1 MINVK
6 NDTPT
11 KESFLDRLSFLMSE
25 IRTVTMEV
33 EQLTREATKSNYL
46 ITKEEACKILCCEN
60 IPKSNPKVKVG
71 NKWRYELKDIEEF
84 IESKKFRR

>member
-11 KESFLDRLSFLMSE
+11 KEAFLDRLNFLMSE

-60 IPKSNPKVKVG
+60 IPKAIPKVKIG

-84 IESKKFRR
+84 IEAKKFRR